1 GVVIAQVGE
10 PLPIG
15 AKSAR
20 YKSEFGNFSDLA
32 TFIGGGGEKGVQRP
46 GLPPG
51 SLLPI
56 HPGGFLVITGPGV
69 YGLPGSADLGSMASK
84 GVLTAE
90 SFGLSPEQ
98 LRVVVIAPDGN
109 VDLVGVVTT
118 LEGEPL
124 PSGDIASRLGGF
136 ADVAAVEAAEAG
148 GDQSTTD

>member
-1 GVVIAQVGE
+1 
-10 PLPIG
+10 
-15 AKSAR
+15 
-20 YKSEFGNFSDLA
+20 
-32 TFIGGGGEKGVQRP
+32 
-46 GLPPG
+46 
-51 SLLPI
+51 PI
-56 HPGGFLVITGPGV
+56 HPVGFLVITGPGV
-69 YGLPGSADLGSMASK
+69 YGLPVSPDLVSMASK

-148 GDQSTTD
+148 GDQSTTDAELIDLLLGSKNTLHNNYQDFQAFLDAGGKIGLQHDPLLYGAYLLNPFLI